1 MEEAVVVADDEAVG
15 AFLQQH
21 AGTLR
26 NEARTAELAAAARV
40 NEYVGKRL
48 PRRGIGLGRH
58 DHVYALPVV
67 TQRRQRVVE
76 RAFATARN
84 VPVAAEH
91 EKIRRALLCHRV
103 HTYC

>member
-1 MEEAVVVADDEAVG
+1 MADDEAVG
-15 AFLQQH
+15 AFLQQRI
-21 AGTLR
+21 GTLR
-26 NEARTAELAAAARV
+26 NEARAAELAAAARV

-48 PRRGIGLGRH
+48 LRRGIGLGRH
-58 DHVYALPVV
+58 DHVYALPVA

-76 RAFATARN
+76 GAFAIAGN

-91 EKIRRALLCHRV
+91 EKIRRTLLCHRV